1 MALILMRFQI
11 SNLVKEY
18 KLIKNIKNAGHIIF
32 CPAKFRHGE
41 KYMGSKEKALTAA
54 IILAGG
60 KGSRMQS
67 EIPKQ
72 YMKMRE
78 YGRRNVSWSTVNGGF
93 TK

>member
-18 KLIKNIKNAGHIIF
+18 KLIKNAGHIIF

-60 KGSRMQS
+60 KGRVGQ
-67 EIPKQ
+67 Q
-72 YMKMRE
+72 QA
-78 YGRRNVSWSTVNGGF
+78 GRFGPLAAAAVPADLGHGCAHS
-93 TK
+93 